1 VRANAFLESGLQGV
15 KRISFEQAQRAGTTH
30 RHDFLNAYVSDF
42 GSVLDMDVIRGADIS
57 IGVDPLGGAGV
68 HYWGPIAER
77 YGLNLAVV
85 NEVVDPTFL
94 FMTVRFAWILRRPT
108 QCRA

>member
-57 IGVDPLGGAGV
+57 MAPEFTIGARLPSAMV
-68 HYWGPIAER
+68 
-77 YGLNLAVV
+77 
-85 NEVVDPTFL
+85 
-94 FMTVRFAWILRRPT
+94 
-108 QCRA
+108 